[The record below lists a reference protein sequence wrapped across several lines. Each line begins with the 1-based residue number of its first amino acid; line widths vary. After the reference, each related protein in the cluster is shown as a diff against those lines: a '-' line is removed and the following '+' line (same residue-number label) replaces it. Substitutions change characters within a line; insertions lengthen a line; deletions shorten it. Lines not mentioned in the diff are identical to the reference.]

1 MIPCGG
7 AKVNRI
13 AGFFRAWRGVFAG
26 ACPSAPC
33 VVGLPKRCPRG
44 GVPLTALAR
53 PAPGER
59 TISNAEV
66 PLPRSPLSL
75 ATGTAHRK
83 ACSIGFAPKRRLPAA
98 LGTCLAGTISAVG
111 GSVQGCRGRSPR
123 RNKLWGSPLPAGKG
137 AGGMGERKQAKGRV
151 SRRSTGQT
159 TLWAP
164 PTPAAPATCRAN
176 LPPSTTV
183 AGIASAAG
191 ARHPIAHHSGR
202 DSRQAKGRPARHLC
216 AARGASGKEPGTC

>member
-13 AGFFRAWRGVFAG
+13 AGFFGAWGGVFAG

-44 GVPLTALAR
+44 GVPPTALAR

-123 RNKLWGSPLPAGKG
+123 RNKLWDSPFPPGRG
-137 AGGMGERKQAKGRV
+137 AGGW
-151 SRRSTGQT
+151 GQQSK
-159 TLWAP
+159 LKARLAGDQPGKP
-164 PTPAAPATCRAN
+164 PFGHRQR
-176 LPPSTTV
+176 PPP
-183 AGIASAAG
+183 
-191 ARHPIAHHSGR
+191 R
-202 DSRQAKGRPARHLC
+202 RPARQTSRRAPQWL
-216 AARGASGKEPGTC
+216 G

>member
-13 AGFFRAWRGVFAG
+13 AGFFRARGGVFAG

-33 VVGLPKRCPRG
+33 VVGLPKRCPRD

-98 LGTCLAGTISAVG
+98 LGNCLAGTISAVD

-123 RNKLWGSPLPAGKG
+123 RNKLKVSPFPPGRG
-137 AGGMGERKQAKGRV
+137 AGGWGKEIKPKARLAGDQPGK
-151 SRRSTGQT
+151 
-159 TLWAP
+159 
-164 PTPAAPATCRAN
+164 
-176 LPPSTTV
+176 PS
-183 AGIASAAG
+183 AGY
-191 ARHPIAHHSGR
+191 HSGR
-202 DSRQAKGRPARHLC
+202 DSQCRRGTAAGHLHGRDYKCRRRFSAGVPGAKPPA
-216 AARGASGKEPGTC
+216 K